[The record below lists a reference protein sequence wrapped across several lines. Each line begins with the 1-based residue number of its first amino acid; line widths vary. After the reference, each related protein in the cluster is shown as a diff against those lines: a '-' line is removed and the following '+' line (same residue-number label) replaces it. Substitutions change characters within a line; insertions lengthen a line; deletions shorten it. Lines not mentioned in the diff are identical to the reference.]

1 MPEMLKI
8 EGLHTYYGNIHAL
21 KGIDMEID
29 EGEIVSLIGEY
40 GLPAIFTEVNGSEAT
55 AQAIARETGV
65 EVCQLSMVMSGTDS
79 SLAAYTDAIRD
90 NVKTIVDA
98 LGEGQV
104 RMD

>member
-1 MPEMLKI
+1 M
-8 EGLHTYYGNIHAL
+8 
-21 KGIDMEID
+21 
-29 EGEIVSLIGEY
+29 
-40 GLPAIFTEVNGSEAT
+40 
-55 AQAIARETGV
+55 

-90 NVKTIVDA
+90 NVKTIVNA